1 MHLEKKQ
8 FFQLIQNFEFK
19 KLFNELGW
27 DHSKVKPFP
36 ILVKETIFNL
46 TAIVDKRDF
55 LIFICDSNVD
65 NKIPTKEERRKI
77 DRELTKLFQEHLIIY
92 IDKNKS
98 QQLWQLSI
106 KEPNKPVQYKEFQYF
121 STQKPELLFQKL
133 RNLLFALDEEEKIS
147 ILDVKLRVSEQFS
160 LNAEKVTKK
169 FYDKF
174 KKEHTAFRKFIEG
187 IEDQLELDWYT
198 SLMLNRLMFIYFIQK
213 KGFLDSNTNYLRE
226 KLTLSMKKKGKD
238 KFYKSFYKSFL
249 LVLFHEGFNK
259 PKHSKEVENEIGK
272 IPYLNGGLFDI
283 HQIEQENKNINI
295 KDEAFKKL
303 FDFFDEYTWHLDI
316 RENASGN
323 EINPDVIGY
332 IFEKYINDRAAMGAY
347 YTKEDITEYI
357 SKNTIILFLF
367 DRVVEKVKNAFTGE
381 NSVWDLL
388 KENPDRYIYDAVKHG
403 IYHQDSV
410 IASEAKQSP
419 NTVIASEERTK
430 QSQNTVISTEGRN
443 LNIRP
448 LPPEI
453 QQGINPEI
461 QNRIVKDV
469 ENNPPQ
475 LLELRKEWNKPAPPE
490 FGLPTEIWREVVERR
505 QRYFEIRQKIE
516 NGEINKIEDFVTY
529 NLNIRQFVQDVIE
542 QYEGSDLIEA
552 FYDAITQITILDPTC
567 GSGAFLFAALNI
579 LEPLYEACLER
590 MRAFVEYDDE
600 KGTGKKFTKFR
611 KVLDDIELHPNE
623 KYFIYKSIILRNLY
637 GVDIM
642 NEAVEIAKLRLF
654 LKLVAEV
661 EPDLNEDN
669 FGLEPL
675 PDIDFNIRAGNTLV
689 GYATEKELNDG
700 LSWSFDFGGDKEKIQ
715 EKIETVALAYKRYK
729 ENQLEG
735 NEDSFDSFKNAK
747 DELRKRLIELN
758 DELND
763 LLAKDY
769 GITNKKKEKKKYED
783 WLKSHKPFHWFAEF
797 YEIINGNGGF
807 DVVIGNPPFVEYS
820 KIRKIYKLNNFDSLS
835 SGNLYVFIIERS
847 LDILHLKSKIG
858 MLKQLSAY
866 CTPRMSS
873 YQDVIF
879 DSTNNIYISFF
890 DDRPGKL
897 FDGLEHI
904 RISITLAERNQPSRT
919 KQIGTSKYIKFYSI
933 SRNEVFTSLNY
944 LLSATSRKETSV
956 LKLSS
961 SIEESINLKVW
972 MHKITL
978 KNLITEL
985 ENENFVYYGY
995 GYGYFGKILNYRSF
1009 FNGEKVEESTGDKF
1023 IYIDKKYDRDIIVA
1037 LMNSN
1042 LFYWFYMNYSDGHNF
1057 TKYVIGSI
1065 PFNIPNQKIIDS
1077 LKRIT
1082 NDLMID
1088 LEKNSKLKK
1097 AYYKSTGKVQYQ
1109 EFYPKFS
1116 KAIIDEIDKILAEH
1130 YGFTEEE
1137 LDFIINYDIKYRMG
1151 KELNGE
1157 DE

>member
-1 MHLEKKQ
+1 MHLEKQ
-8 FFQLIQNFEFK
+8 EFYNLIKNFEFK
-19 KLFNELGW
+19 KLFNQLGW

-36 ILVKETIFNL
+36 ISVKDKIYDL

-55 LIFICDSNVD
+55 LIFICDSNID
-65 NKIPTKEERRKI
+65 NKIPSKEERRKI

-92 IDKNKS
+92 IDKNRS

-121 STQKPELLFQKL
+121 STQQPELLFQKL
-133 RNLLFALDEEEKIS
+133 RNLLFTLDEEEKIS

-174 KKEHTAFRKFIEG
+174 KKEHTAFRKFIDG

-238 KFYKSFYKSFL
+238 KFYKSFYKNFL

-259 PKHSKEVENEIGK
+259 PKHSKDLQNEIGK
-272 IPYLNGGLFDI
+272 IPYLNGGLFDV

-381 NSVWDLL
+381 NSVWNLL

-448 LPPEI
+448 LPKEI

-475 LLELRKEWNKPAPPE
+475 LLELRKEWNKPVPPE

-579 LEPLYEACLER
+579 LEPLYEACLEH
-590 MRAFVEYDDE
+590 MRAFVEYDNE

-661 EPDLNEDN
+661 EPDPNEDN

-735 NEDSFDSFKNAK
+735 NEDSFASFKNAK
-747 DELRKRLIELN
+747 DELRNRLIELN
-758 DELND
+758 NELND

-807 DVVIGNPPFVEYS
+807 DVVIGNPPYVVYS
-820 KIRKIYKLNNFDSLS
+820 KQKSKNNFYLLKDYETTSTN
-835 SGNLYVFIIERS
+835 NLFSFVIERS
-847 LDILHLKSKIG
+847 FTIKNVDSKFGMILPFSFSSTPTMLPLINYISKRTNSVISNFDERPSFLFAGVCLQTAILICSKTFENNFSTKLIHWNSEFREKLFENIYYTNVTIESNLPIKINTYKENQLIKKIG
-858 MLKQLSAY
+858 PNRVSSLFRDLSSNKIYYKSAGGRY
-866 CTPRMSS
+866 YKLFLNFVPVFKI
-873 YQDVIF
+873 DGV
-879 DSTNNIYISFF
+879 NNISSAIKSLSFSSK
-890 DDRPGKL
+890 D
-897 FDGLEHI
+897 
-904 RISITLAERNQPSRT
+904 LA
-919 KQIGTSKYIKFYSI
+919 SI
-933 SRNEVFTSLNY
+933 SNAFFIS
-944 LLSATSRKETSV
+944 SV
-956 LKLSS
+956 
-961 SIEESINLKVW
+961 
-972 MHKITL
+972 
-978 KNLITEL
+978 
-985 ENENFVYYGY
+985 
-995 GYGYFGKILNYRSF
+995 
-1009 FNGEKVEESTGDKF
+1009 
-1023 IYIDKKYDRDIIVA
+1023 
-1037 LMNSN
+1037 
-1042 LFYWFYMNYSDGHNF
+1042 FYWFWRINSDCRNLTNREIYSFGMNLN
-1057 TKYVIGSI
+1057 
-1065 PFNIPNQKIIDS
+1065 KINNADFIKKIK
-1077 LKRIT
+1077 LIVNR
-1082 NDLMID
+1082 LMID
-1088 LEKNSKLKK
+1088 LKSNSFYKE
-1097 AYYKSTGKVQYQ
+1097 AYYKTTGNVEYQ
-1109 EFYPKFS
+1109 EFRPKLS
-1116 KAIIDEIDKILAEH
+1116 KHIIDEIDKILAEH

>member
-1 MHLEKKQ
+1 MHLEKQ
-8 FFQLIQNFEFK
+8 EFYNLIKNFEFK
-19 KLFNELGW
+19 KLFNQLGW

-36 ILVKETIFNL
+36 ISVKDKIYDL

-55 LIFICDSNVD
+55 LIFICDSNID
-65 NKIPTKEERRKI
+65 NKIPSKEERRKI

-92 IDKNKS
+92 IDKNRS

-121 STQKPELLFQKL
+121 STQQPELLFQKL
-133 RNLLFALDEEEKIS
+133 RNLLFTLDEEEKIS

-174 KKEHTAFRKFIEG
+174 KKEHSAFRKFIDG

-238 KFYKSFYKSFL
+238 KFYKSFYKNFL

-259 PKHSKEVENEIGK
+259 PKHSKDLQNEIGK
-272 IPYLNGGLFDI
+272 IPYLNGGLFDV

-367 DRVVEKVKNAFTGE
+367 DRVLEKVKNAFTGE
-381 NSVWDLL
+381 NSVWNLL

-419 NTVIASEERTK
+419 STVIASEERAK

-448 LPPEI
+448 LPKEI

-505 QRYFEIRQKIE
+505 QRFFEIRQKIE

-590 MRAFVEYDDE
+590 MRAFVEYDNE

-661 EPDLNEDN
+661 EPDPNEDN

-735 NEDSFDSFKNAK
+735 NEDSFASFKNAK

-758 DELND
+758 NELND

-807 DVVIGNPPFVEYS
+807 DVVIGNPPYLEVRQINYQPNS
-820 KIRKIYKLNNFDSLS
+820 LRTFDS
-835 SGNLYVFIIERS
+835 GAVHNMCIERS
-847 LDILHLKSKIG
+847 LQILSSIGNISMIVPLALVCTQRMTIVQNLLENNKIVWY
-858 MLKQLSAY
+858 SNFAW
-866 CTPRMSS
+866 
-873 YQDVIF
+873 
-879 DSTNNIYISFF
+879 
-890 DDRPGKL
+890 RPGKL
-897 FDGLEHI
+897 FENVNRALTI
-904 RISITLAERNQPSRT
+904 FVSNY
-919 KQIGTSKYIKFYSI
+919 SKVSCVYNTNYIKWSSDTRDDVFPNISFTPWNEKRTSFWVPKLGSKIEEKILKKVLKTDKTISHLLTNHSTNRVYYRTTGGLYWKIFTNFSPKFYINGKKGKS
-933 SRNEVFTSLNY
+933 SRETFFTVNEKNKDIICIAILSSDLFWWWYTVTSNLRDLNP
-944 LLSATSRKETSV
+944 SDIQGFKFPSSV
-956 LKLSS
+956 LEDSS
-961 SIEESINLKVW
+961 LLN
-972 MHKITL
+972 T
-978 KNLITEL
+978 
-985 ENENFVYYGY
+985 
-995 GYGYFGKILNYRSF
+995 GKEYL
-1009 FNGEKVEESTGDKF
+1009 
-1023 IYIDKKYDRDIIVA
+1023 
-1037 LMNSN
+1037 
-1042 LFYWFYMNYSDGHNF
+1042 
-1057 TKYVIGSI
+1057 
-1065 PFNIPNQKIIDS
+1065 
-1077 LKRIT
+1077 
-1082 NDLMID
+1082 NDLE
-1088 LEKNSKLKK
+1088 LNSTMLTRIQKQ
-1097 AYYKSTGKVQYQ
+1097 TGKTKTQS
-1109 EFYPKFS
+1109 FKIALS
-1116 KAIIDEIDKILAEH
+1116 KPIIDEIDKILAEH

-1157 DE
+1157 DDE

>member
-1 MHLEKKQ
+1 MRSIMPYSISRDEFFQYIKQ
-8 FFQLIQNFEFK
+8 FDFKNLLI
-19 KLFNELGW
+19 ELGW
-27 DHSKVKPFP
+27 DNLRIQKNIKVSEKIYNLEGIVQKKDF
-36 ILVKETIFNL
+36 TIFL
-46 TAIVDKRDF
+46 ADSGVDSHIQTKDVRRAIDKE
-55 LIFICDSNVD
+55 IS
-65 NKIPTKEERRKI
+65 
-77 DRELTKLFQEHLIIY
+77 KLYHEHLIIY
-92 IDKNKS
+92 IDKNKT
-98 QQLWQLSI
+98 QQIWQLSI
-106 KEPNKPVQYKEFQYF
+106 KEPNKPIQYREFEYY
-121 STQKPELLFQKL
+121 SSQKPELLFQKL
-133 RNLLFALDEEEKIS
+133 KNLVFTIDEEEKIG
-147 ILDVKLRVSEQFS
+147 LVDVKLRVSEQFNQ
-160 LNAEKVTKK
+160 NAERVTKK
-169 FYDKF
+169 FYDNF

-187 IEDQLELDWYT
+187 IEDQLELDWYA

-226 KLTLSMKKKGKD
+226 KLAYSMKKKGKD
-238 KFYKSFYKSFL
+238 KFYSFYKNFL

-259 PKHSKEVENEIGK
+259 PKHSKEVEAEIGK

-283 HQIEQENKNINI
+283 HLIEQENKKINI

-367 DRVVEKVKNAFTGE
+367 DRVLEKVKNAFTGE
-381 NSVWDLL
+381 NSVWNLL

-403 IYHQDSV
+403 IYEGLNSGE
-410 IASEAKQSP
+410 IKQS
-419 NTVIASEERTK
+419 K
-430 QSQNTVISTEGRN
+430 
-443 LNIRP
+443 IRP
-448 LPPEI
+448 LPHEI

-505 QRYFEIRQKIE
+505 QRYFDIREKIE
-516 NGEINKIEDFVTY
+516 NVEINKIEDFVTY
-529 NLNIRQFVQDVIE
+529 NLNIRQFAQDVIE

-590 MRAFVEYDDE
+590 MRTFVEYDDE

-611 KVLDDIELHPNE
+611 KVLDDIKLHPNE

-661 EPDLNEDN
+661 EPDPNEDN

-735 NEDSFDSFKNAK
+735 NEDSFDSFKKGK
-747 DELRKRLIELN
+747 DELRERLIELN

-1151 KELNGE
+1151 KELNNGE
-1157 DE
+1157 NEDDE